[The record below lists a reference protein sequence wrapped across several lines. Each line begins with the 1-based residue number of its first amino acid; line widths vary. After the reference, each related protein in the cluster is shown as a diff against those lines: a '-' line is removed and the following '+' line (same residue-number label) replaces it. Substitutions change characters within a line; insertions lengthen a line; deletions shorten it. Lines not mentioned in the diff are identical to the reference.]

1 MAQWHGISRRKPSGG
16 RKVQARGK
24 RATEISTEKQFA
36 LVGEPKRKIYRKTGG
51 NTMVR
56 VMAANQVSINN
67 PKTGKTTLGTIH
79 SVVENASD
87 PNYVRRNILVKGA
100 VIDTDKGRV
109 RIGDERRDARVG
121 GHDRALDDRRRQV
134 GAERRAQV
142 VEQGR
147 REARA
152 RLGRVQPAEVVAE
165 RQPRAVRRAREREQ
179 RERASQALRRHF
191 NRLGASSA

>member
-56 VMAANQVSINN
+56 VMAENRVAIAD
-67 PKTGKTTLGTIH
+67 PAKGTTQMGTIM
-79 SVVENASD
+79 SVVENESD

-100 VIDTDKGRV
+100 IIETDKGRV
-109 RIGDERRDARVG
+109 RITSRPGKDGVING
-121 GHDRALDDRRRQV
+121 VL
-134 GAERRAQV
+134 
-142 VEQGR
+142 VE
-147 REARA
+147 
-152 RLGRVQPAEVVAE
+152 
-165 RQPRAVRRAREREQ
+165 
-179 RERASQALRRHF
+179 
-191 NRLGASSA
+191 